1 MSPTPLMRLKNLWI
15 NLIPKQRLKPKVF
28 DNIPKGNHLY
38 PTLSTSASKSASSTS
53 TTNSDVVV
61 VADAVVVA
69 GASSKSKAEAS
80 IGVSGLRSTSS
91 SGLFGCFFSVP
102 VVSGISGVVVADAV
116 DVSTVKSKAIGS
128 AAVVVVVVVDKVVD
142 VAVVVRRRG
151 GRVGASMSR
160 PELVVVEVLLG
171 LVFFGG
177 LVVSVSAEPFD
188 LTSKTSSG
196 FLKGV

>member
-1 MSPTPLMRLKNLWI
+1 M
-15 NLIPKQRLKPKVF
+15 
-28 DNIPKGNHLY
+28 
-38 PTLSTSASKSASSTS
+38 STSASKSASSTP

-80 IGVSGLRSTSS
+80 IGVSGLPSTSS
-91 SGLFGCFFSVP
+91 SGLFGCFFSVL
-102 VVSGISGVVVADAV
+102 VVSGISGVVVAEAV

-128 AAVVVVVVVDKVVD
+128 SAVVVVVVVDKVVD